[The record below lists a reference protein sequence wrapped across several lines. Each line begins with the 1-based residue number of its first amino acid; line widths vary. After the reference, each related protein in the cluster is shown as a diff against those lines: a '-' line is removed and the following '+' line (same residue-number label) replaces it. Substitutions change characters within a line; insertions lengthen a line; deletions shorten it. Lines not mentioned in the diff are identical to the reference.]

1 MSIHRGME
9 KEDVVH
15 VCNETLLSRKE
26 EQDDASCSNMD
37 IPRDCQTK
45 GSKSEKDKY
54 HMILLIHGIF

>member
-1 MSIHRGME
+1 MPSDRGTD
-9 KEDVVH
+9 KEGVVH
-15 VCNETLLSRKE
+15 ICNETLLSHKE

-54 HMILLIHGIF
+54 HMILLIQGI